1 MQYACVMEYL
11 ELALRWIFGLQIAF
25 WGLNGFFHWVQI
37 PPSPPVIEKFVQACI
52 ETRFIMPM
60 VKVIEIAAGLL
71 LLFNFST
78 ALCLAVLTPI
88 MLVVTGLHV
97 LHNPKPAA
105 VLVPLVLPYAAL
117 WLLNGVVFLRIFHS
131 TF

>member
-1 MQYACVMEYL
+1 MEYL

-52 ETRFIMPM
+52 DTRFIMPT
-60 VKVIEIAAGLL
+60 VKILEITAGLL

-78 ALCLAVLTPI
+78 ALCLAVLAPI
-88 MLVVTGLHV
+88 MFVVTGLHV
-97 LHNPKPAA
+97 LHNPKPAG
-105 VLVPLVLPYAAL
+105 VLIPLVLPYAAL